1 MSEDT
6 ETPTPTSTPTPTPT
20 PTSAEY
26 KRTEMLRNLVM
37 GQTGYDAE
45 EAVKKLREHNND
57 ILAIVREYMGAPKEV
72 AESKI
77 TTNQAI
83 YKEMRGLMDNAATT
97 HRRKK
102 ELEEQKQQYIETMTR
117 LRAAAVQNL
126 RANIDMSGN
135 STTETDDSSS
145 NTIDV
150 SGN

>member
-6 ETPTPTSTPTPTPT
+6 ETPTPTPTPT

-57 ILAIVREYMGAPKEV
+57 ILKIVREYMGVPAVV
-72 AESKI
+72 AEPTR
-77 TTNQAI
+77 TTNQTI

-126 RANIDMSGN
+126 RKNIDMSGN
-135 STTETDDSSS
+135 SSTEENIPASN

>member
-6 ETPTPTSTPTPTPT
+6 ETPTPTPTPT

-57 ILAIVREYMGAPKEV
+57 ILKIVREYMGVPVVVDEPKFTV
-72 AESKI
+72 
-77 TTNQAI
+77 NQTI

-126 RANIDMSGN
+126 RKNIDMSGN
-135 STTETDDSSS
+135 SSTEENIPASN
-145 NTIDV
+145 NTIGV

>member
-6 ETPTPTSTPTPTPT
+6 ETPTPTPTPT

-57 ILAIVREYMGAPKEV
+57 ILKIVREYMGVPVVVDEPKFTV
-72 AESKI
+72 
-77 TTNQAI
+77 NQTI

-126 RANIDMSGN
+126 RKNIDMSGN
-135 STTETDDSSS
+135 SSTEENIPASN

>member
-6 ETPTPTSTPTPTPT
+6 ETPTPTSTPTPTF
-20 PTSAEY
+20 AEY

-57 ILAIVREYMGAPKEV
+57 ILKIVREYMGVPVVVDEPKFTV
-72 AESKI
+72 
-77 TTNQAI
+77 NQTI

-126 RANIDMSGN
+126 RKNIDMSGN
-135 STTETDDSSS
+135 SSTEENIPASN

>member
-6 ETPTPTSTPTPTPT
+6 ETPTPTPT
-20 PTSAEY
+20 ANND
-26 KRTEMLRNLVM
+26 KRIKMLRDLVM
-37 GQTGYDAE
+37 GQTGYNAE
-45 EAVKKLREHNND
+45 EALQKLRDHNND
-57 ILAIVREYMGAPKEV
+57 ILAIVREYMGAPTAV
-72 AESKI
+72 AAPKI

>member
-6 ETPTPTSTPTPTPT
+6 ETPTPTPT

-57 ILAIVREYMGAPKEV
+57 ILKIVREYMGVPVVVDEPKFTV
-72 AESKI
+72 
-77 TTNQAI
+77 NQTI

-117 LRAAAVQNL
+117 VRAAAVQNL
-126 RANIDMSGN
+126 RKNIDMSGN
-135 STTETDDSSS
+135 SSTEENIPASN